1 VIVIS
6 YQLSVIGK
14 NQKYIRSKKMTKL
27 KEFTGILEIK
37 LEVTLPAKSKK
48 EALELL
54 ENIYPAI
61 TLSYGDNIPDLID
74 WRDNIDYADW
84 ELQD

>member
-1 VIVIS
+1 
-6 YQLSVIGK
+6 
-14 NQKYIRSKKMTKL
+14 MTEL
-27 KEFTGILEIK
+27 TEFTGILEIK
-37 LEVTLPAKSKK
+37 LEVTLPASSKK

-61 TLSYGDNIPDLID
+61 TLRYGDEMPNLLD

>member
-1 VIVIS
+1 
-6 YQLSVIGK
+6 
-14 NQKYIRSKKMTKL
+14 MTKL

>member
-1 VIVIS
+1 
-6 YQLSVIGK
+6 
-14 NQKYIRSKKMTKL
+14 MTKL

-37 LEVTLPAKSKK
+37 LEVTLPASSKK

-61 TLSYGDNIPDLID
+61 SLSYGENIPDLID

-84 ELQD
+84 ELED

>member
-1 VIVIS
+1 
-6 YQLSVIGK
+6 
-14 NQKYIRSKKMTKL
+14 MTKPT
-27 KEFTGILEIK
+27 EYTGIMRIN

-61 TLSYGDNIPDLID
+61 SLSYGDEMPNLLD

-84 ELQD
+84 ELEG